1 MIIGTEVRGGEE
13 SSQEM
18 RERERLCADDDRRNS
33 SGRQRRG
40 PRIVRSFLRSPRPIS
55 DDSTTMIRENRLGG
69 TRFSL
74 VGFFDVRFRLYMSK
88 VDNYG
93 NLETF
98 RRTFCKRKKNGWR

>member
-1 MIIGTEVRGGEE
+1 MIITVETEVRGGEGE
-13 SSQEM
+13 QQEEA

-74 VGFFDVRFRLYMSK
+74 VGFSFDFRR
-88 VDNYG
+88 
-93 NLETF
+93 F
-98 RRTFCKRKKNGWR
+98 RRTCQRSIIN

>member
-1 MIIGTEVRGGEE
+1 MMIIGTEVRGGEE

-74 VGFFDVRFRLYMSK
+74 VGFFDVRFRRIYVK
-88 VDNYG
+88 G
-93 NLETF
+93 
-98 RRTFCKRKKNGWR
+98 R